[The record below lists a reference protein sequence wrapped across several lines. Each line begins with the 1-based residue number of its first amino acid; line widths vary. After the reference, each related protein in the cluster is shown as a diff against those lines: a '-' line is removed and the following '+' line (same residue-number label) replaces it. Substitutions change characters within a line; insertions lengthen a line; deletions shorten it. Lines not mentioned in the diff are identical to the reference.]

1 MGKDKVVI
9 FVVVTIVLSAILF
22 GLIMAYRIYKLPM
35 VVDDINE
42 TINMLKDSSNEDE
55 HFRMNRLS
63 MFYELSRSYK
73 MKERKTN
80 QIRKFTKEEMDEIY
94 KSIGGKEKVIN
105 YLKSIE
111 DDDKRREELNF
122 ARNNLKIITD
132 EELSEIWYIK

>member
-42 TINMLKDSSNEDE
+42 TINMLKDNSNEDE

-122 ARNNLKIITD
+122 ARNNLRIITD